1 MKIRIYRFWVVLSFI
16 CLALF
21 GCKTPLECKDVSIS
35 IENRWYDKNGGI
47 EYLKIED
54 KKDIVFI
61 CQRIKK
67 FKEGKE
73 VRVAYSY
80 GDIDVLINKKKLQA
94 IFTYR
99 NGVVYRVSPGK
110 YVYDEALTKRI
121 MKLMKIKNRCWGED
135 CK

>member
-1 MKIRIYRFWVVLSFI
+1 MKIRINRFWVLLGFV
-16 CLALF
+16 CLTLF

-47 EYLKIED
+47 EFLKIED
-54 KKDIVFI
+54 KKDIFFI
-61 CQRIKK
+61 CEKISEFSKG
-67 FKEGKE
+67 EY
-73 VRVAYSY
+73 VRVSNNHGYLQL
-80 GDIDVLINKKKLQA
+80 LINNQKMDM
-94 IFTYR
+94 IFTVG